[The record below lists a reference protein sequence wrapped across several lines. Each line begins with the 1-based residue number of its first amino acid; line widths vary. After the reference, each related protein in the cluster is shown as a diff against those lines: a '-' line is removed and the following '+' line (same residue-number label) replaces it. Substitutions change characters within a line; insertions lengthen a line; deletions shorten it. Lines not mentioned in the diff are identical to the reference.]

1 MIISRTPF
9 RISLVGGGTDFP
21 EFFNKH
27 EGKVIGFAIDK
38 YCNIFFRPG
47 NKLWDYNFRIVYS
60 KIELAKRIQ
69 HIIHPSVRNTSLFY
83 NYKKPYDL
91 LHNGDLPAK
100 TGLGTS
106 SSFTVGM
113 CKIFRTV
120 LHRVDNPYLIAKDA
134 IKVKAKV
141 LWLQLDI
148 RNEEAKKIVETNDI
162 IYIEN
167 KCTKIEY
174 EKYFN

>member
-1 MIISRTPF
+1 MENIKEILKKYKN
-9 RISLVGGGTDFP
+9 IALVGASKDLTKTSSIVMKYLQDYGY
-21 EFFNKH
+21 
-27 EGKVIGFAIDK
+27 KVYPVNPSMKGESILGEKVFGNIKEIDGP
-38 YCNIFFRPG
+38 IEIVDVFRPS
-47 NKLWDYNFRIVYS
+47 N
-60 KIELAKRIQ
+60 EA
-69 HIIHPSVRNTSLFY
+69 
-83 NYKKPYDL
+83 
-91 LHNGDLPAK
+91 AE
-100 TGLGTS
+100 
-106 SSFTVGM
+106 
-113 CKIFRTV
+113 
-120 LHRVDNPYLIAKDA
+120 IAKDA